1 MATHRSLTCKE
12 CGTINEP
19 NSVWCDCGWSL
30 DGLGERNDTAPRAP
44 RREGR
49 STTEQIIRAGG
60 FFFTLAPLRFVSSVG
75 EGGPVAW
82 LLAIG
87 LSAALVYMYWRFVW
101 RE

>member
-1 MATHRSLTCKE
+1 MATQRSLKCTE

-19 NSVWCDCGWSL
+19 GNSWCDCGWSL

-49 STTEQIIRAGG
+49 STGEQILRGG
-60 FFFTLAPLRFVSSVG
+60 ALFFALAPLRFVSSVG

-82 LLAIG
+82 LLAIA
-87 LSAALVYMYWRFVW
+87 LTAALVYAWHRYVW
-101 RE
+101 R